1 MGDFNRLRISISLLL
16 SLAMLVGVPGFA
28 QTTDLSGEWSN
39 RSHEDQAERGGG
51 PPLGDYL
58 GIPLNDE
65 GRIRADSHD
74 HNEWGLPEFQCRP
87 HSGPYQWRAA
97 GGVRFLKEADPVS
110 RALVAYHIQWVRSL
124 DRPIYMD
131 GRPHPSKYA
140 PHTWKGFSTG
150 RFEGN
155 TLVITTTHLKES
167 YLRRNGATFSDQ
179 ATMTEY
185 ITRHGDF
192 LTIVMMLDDPVYL
205 EEPFVQ
211 SSNYELNVHSELTY
225 YPCTV
230 IEENISNDVPHFL
243 PGENPYLTEW
253 IAPDGVPEEAARGG
267 AETIYPEYQLKLR
280 ESSGPVE

>member
-1 MGDFNRLRISISLLL
+1 MQTALGSLPVACGWRREVFEGGG
-16 SLAMLVGVPGFA
+16 SGFA
-28 QTTDLSGEWSN
+28 RPRRIPYSMGPFHGPSDLHGWTPAPFKVRAPTPGKAS
-39 RSHEDQAERGGG
+39 RRGGLKG
-51 PPLGDYL
+51 TPL
-58 GIPLNDE
+58 
-65 GRIRADSHD
+65 S
-74 HNEWGLPEFQCRP
+74 
-87 HSGPYQWRAA
+87 
-97 GGVRFLKEADPVS
+97 S
-110 RALVAYHIQWVRSL
+110 R
-124 DRPIYMD
+124 
-131 GRPHPSKYA
+131 
-140 PHTWKGFSTG
+140 
-150 RFEGN
+150 
-155 TLVITTTHLKES
+155 
-167 YLRRNGATFSDQ
+167 RRTSRKATSGATAPRFSDQ

-230 IEENISNDVPHFL
+230 IAENISNEVPHFL

-280 ESSGPVE
+280 QSSGPVE